1 MIRETAP
8 DLDMMG
14 RCTIYPSQDE
24 GCIMLTANDQQ
35 TIRIFISS
43 MTRAS
48 CMRRVGTGRRRPALP
63 NFSIRFSPAL
73 ATGAMALSST
83 FALSNALR
91 LKRFRPTYRGE
102 MA

>member
-1 MIRETAP
+1 MIPETAP

-24 GCIMLTANDQQ
+24 GCIMLTASDQQ
-35 TIRIFISS
+35 TIRISIPN
-43 MTRAS
+43 MTCAP
-48 CMRRVGTGRRRPALP
+48 CIGHVVAAGLLYPTLGIQ
-63 NFSIRFSPAL
+63 FSLAL
-73 ATGAMALSST
+73 AAGTMALSST